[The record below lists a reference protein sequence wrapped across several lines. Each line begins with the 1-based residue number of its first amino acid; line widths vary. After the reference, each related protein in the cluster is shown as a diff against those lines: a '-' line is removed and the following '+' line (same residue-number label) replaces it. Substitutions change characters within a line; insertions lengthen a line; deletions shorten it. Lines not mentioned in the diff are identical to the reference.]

1 MPRAKSTS
9 FRLDTIVTPP
19 GIYINA
25 IIILGHSRRH
35 SHHYWD
41 VRRDVGRCEGKKVG
55 KEDRFAV
62 RDKTAALQDREK
74 VRS

>member
-25 IIILGHSRRH
+25 IIILYFCVKNDTSVVTGPLVVSDPRA
-35 SHHYWD
+35 SAYQ
-41 VRRDVGRCEGKKVG
+41 
-55 KEDRFAV
+55 
-62 RDKTAALQDREK
+62 L
-74 VRS
+74 